1 MTHSVSFV
9 RQLAADLSPFIL
21 RRKLLKSQFMTNNS
35 VGSNARRLKTGLP
48 FEPIS
53 IFNCAA
59 SPIRKWCHRR

>member
-9 RQLAADLSPFIL
+9 RADVNPFIL

-48 FEPIS
+48 FEAMS

-59 SPIRKWCHRR
+59 SPIRKRAIAR